1 MTVARDRSQALFGI
15 FFQGRRPACS
25 SPSVIEEY
33 INPQAYDCAEEGNCN
48 KAAPGI
54 SLPRTGS
61 LGLRFL
67 AVGASA
73 PLVRGDL

>member
-25 SPSVIEEY
+25 SPSVIEEC

-54 SLPRTGS
+54 SANW
-61 LGLRFL
+61 L
-67 AVGASA
+67 AWTAISGRRGICPVGK
-73 PLVRGDL
+73 G